1 VFQQIVSQEKTP
13 TLSHVLPAFEAII
26 EKWKDH
32 QIEHFE
38 VSSIIDE
45 GLMKLESY
53 ENHTDLTPAYSFAMR
68 VYLCLFVVYLLI
80 S

>member
-1 VFQQIVSQEKTP
+1 VIYTCFTNKIDPGTRSSKLFLKKKTP

-45 GLMKLESY
+45 GLDE
-53 ENHTDLTPAYSFAMR
+53 AR
-68 VYLCLFVVYLLI
+68 VI
-80 S
+80 